1 MGSGSGNAMRHGS
14 VTGSGP
20 ASPAPPAELIF
31 HGGTILT
38 VEPEQPRA
46 EAVAIAAG
54 RILAVGDA
62 AAVLPLAGPAT
73 RVVDLGGH
81 TLLPGFIDAH
91 GHFANALQVV
101 AWANIQRPPAGPVT
115 DIATLRRV
123 LTDQASGTGLQ
134 PGQWLIAYGYDP
146 DGLADGRP
154 LDKSDLDPLFPDN
167 PVLLI
172 HNSNHG
178 AMLNSRALALV
189 GYDASTPDPAG
200 GVIVRRP
207 GSREPAG
214 LVMETA
220 FLPLFVHMPKPS
232 VEEMLERFADAQAL
246 YTRQGITTAQE
257 GATTASD
264 LTLLQRAAS
273 ERRLVIDVVSLPLV
287 LEVPAMVRE
296 RFPEF
301 HGAPLELPEPARGA
315 FGGYHNHLKLQGIKL
330 LVDGSPQG
338 KTAFWSEPLLT
349 PGPNGEANWRGQP
362 LFPPEVLN
370 DTVARLAAQ
379 GLQIFA
385 HCNGDAAIA
394 MMIEACRLAGLSAD
408 RDHRTI
414 VVHSQFMAPG
424 QLERYVELGLHPSF
438 FTVHAFFF
446 GDVHVANLGL
456 ERASR
461 MSPMASALALGR
473 HCSNHNDFSVTPIEP
488 MRMMETAMT
497 RRSRGGQVLGAGE
510 RVSAEAA
517 LRALTIEAAWQIR
530 EEDSKGSLAPGK
542 RADLVIL
549 DRDPTAVAPEE
560 LTGIQVVATFKDGA
574 CVWGAP
580 PRRAEEA
587 EKDGD
592 GDGEPEAET
601 K

>member
-1 MGSGSGNAMRHGS
+1 MEADR
-14 VTGSGP
+14 
-20 ASPAPPAELIF
+20 
-31 HGGTILT
+31 
-38 VEPEQPRA
+38 PRA
-46 EAVAIAAG
+46 EALAVAAG
-54 RILAVGDA
+54 RILAVGA
-62 AAVLPLAGPAT
+62 AASVLPLAGPAT
-73 RVVDLGGH
+73 RVVDLGGR
-81 TLLPGFIDAH
+81 TLLPAFIDAH

-123 LTDQASGTGLQ
+123 LTDQATRTGLK

-178 AMLNSRALALV
+178 AMLNSRALALA

-232 VEEMLERFADAQAL
+232 PKELLERFAIAQEL

-264 LTLLQRAAS
+264 LTLLQRAAA
-273 ERRLVIDVVSLPLV
+273 EGRLVIDVVSLPLV
-287 LEVPAMVRE
+287 LEVPAMLRE

-301 HGAPLELPEPARGA
+301 HGEALELPEPARNA
-315 FGGYHNHLKLQGIKL
+315 FGDYHNHLKLQGIKL

-394 MMIEACRLAGLSAD
+394 MMIEACRKAGLTAAH
-408 RDHRTI
+408 DHRTI
-414 VVHSQFMAPG
+414 IVHSQFMVSG
-424 QLERYVELGLHPSF
+424 QLEQYVELGLHPSF
-438 FTVHAFFF
+438 FTVHAFFY
-446 GDVHVANLGL
+446 GDVHIANLGL
-456 ERASR
+456 ERASG

-488 MRMMETAMT
+488 MRMIETAMT
-497 RRSRGGQVLGAGE
+497 RRSRNGQVLGAAE

-530 EEDSKGSLAPGK
+530 EEESKGSLAAGK

-560 LTGIQVVATFKDGA
+560 LTDIQVVATFKDGA
-574 CVWGAP
+574 CVWGTP
-580 PRRAEEA
+580 PGANPGAAVEGSSAAAEEA
-587 EKDGD
+587 
-592 GDGEPEAET
+592 P
-601 K
+601 

>member
-1 MGSGSGNAMRHGS
+1 MDTNA
-14 VTGSGP
+14 
-20 ASPAPPAELIF
+20 AISPPPAELIF
-31 HGGTILT
+31 HGGPILT
-38 VEPEQPRA
+38 MEREHPRA
-46 EAVAIAAG
+46 EALAVAEG

-62 AAVLPLAGPAT
+62 AAVLPLACPAT
-73 RVVDLGGH
+73 RMVDLGGRC
-81 TLLPGFIDAH
+81 LLPGFIDAH

-115 DIATLRRV
+115 DIATLQAV
-123 LTDQASGTGLQ
+123 LTAHATGAGLK
-134 PGQWLIAYGYDP
+134 PGQWLVAYGYDP

-178 AMLNSRALALV
+178 AMLNSRALSLM

-200 GVIVRRP
+200 GVIVRRT
-207 GSREPAG
+207 GTREPAG

-232 VEEMLERFADAQAL
+232 PEEMLERFPAAQEL
-246 YTRQGITTAQE
+246 YTSKGITTAQE

-264 LTLLQRAAS
+264 LTLLQRAAA
-273 ERRLVIDVVSLPLV
+273 EGRLVIDLVSLPLV
-287 LEVPAMVRE
+287 LEVPAMLRE

-301 HGAPLELPEPARGA
+301 HGEPLELPQPVREA
-315 FGGYHNHLKLQGIKL
+315 FGAYHNHLKLQGIKL
-330 LVDGSPQG
+330 LLDGSPQG

-349 PGPNGEANWRGQP
+349 PGPNGETNWRGQP
-362 LFPPEVLN
+362 LIAPEVLN
-370 DTVARLAAQ
+370 DAVARLASQ

-394 MMIEACRLAGLSAD
+394 MMMEACHKAGLRAEQ
-408 RDHRTI
+408 DHRTI
-414 VVHSQFMAPG
+414 IVHSQFMVPG

-438 FTVHAFFF
+438 FTVHAFFY
-446 GDVHVANLGL
+446 GDVHVVNLGL

-461 MSPMASALALGR
+461 MSPMASALALGL

-488 MRMMETAMT
+488 MRMLETAMT
-497 RRSRGGQVLGAGE
+497 RRSRKGLVLGDAE
-510 RVSAEAA
+510 CVSAEVA

-530 EEDSKGSLAPGK
+530 EEESKGSLAPGK
-542 RADLVIL
+542 RADLVL
-549 DRDPTAVAPEE
+549 LADDPTAVAPDA
-560 LTGIQVVATFKDGA
+560 LTGIEVVATIKDGNL
-574 CVWGAP
+574 VWGQLPGAAPAAP
-580 PRRAEEA
+580 PSSAVHTEA
-587 EKDGD
+587 
-592 GDGEPEAET
+592 P
-601 K
+601 

>member
-1 MGSGSGNAMRHGS
+1 MDGSQGQSDPVAQGSF
-14 VTGSGP
+14 
-20 ASPAPPAELIF
+20 AELIF

-38 VEPEQPRA
+38 VERDQPRA
-46 EAVAIAAG
+46 EALAVAGG

-62 AAVLPLAGPAT
+62 AAVMPLAGPASQ
-73 RVVDLGGH
+73 VVNLKGR

-115 DIATLRRV
+115 DIATLGRV
-123 LTDQASGTGLQ
+123 LVAHAAQIGLKS
-134 PGQWLIAYGYDP
+134 GQWLVAYGYDP

-167 PVLLI
+167 PLLLI

-189 GYDASTPDPAG
+189 GYDANTPDPAG
-200 GVIVRRP
+200 GLILRRP
-207 GSREPAG
+207 GGREPSG

-220 FLPLFVHMPKPS
+220 FLPLFTHMPRPS
-232 VEEMLERFADAQAL
+232 PEELLERFPSAQEL

-257 GATTASD
+257 GATTAAD
-264 LTLLQRAAS
+264 LTLLQRAAT
-273 ERRLVIDVVSLPLV
+273 EGRLVIDVVSLPLV
-287 LEVPAMVRE
+287 LEVPGMLRE
-296 RFPEF
+296 RFPDF
-301 HGAPLELPEPARGA
+301 HGEPLELPAPARNA
-315 FGGYHNHLKLQGIKL
+315 FGTYHNHLKLQGIKL

-370 DTVARLAAQ
+370 DTVARLAGQ

-394 MMIEACRLAGLSAD
+394 MMIDACHQAGLTAD
-408 RDHRTI
+408 QDHRTI
-414 VVHSQFMAPG
+414 IVHSQFMAPG

-438 FTVHAFFF
+438 FTVHAFFY
-446 GDVHVANLGL
+446 GDVHIANLGL

-473 HCSNHNDFSVTPIEP
+473 HCSNHNDFSVTPLEP

-497 RRSRGGQVLGAGE
+497 RRSRAGQVLGASE
-510 RVSAEAA
+510 RVNAEAA

-530 EEDSKGSLAPGK
+530 EEESKGSLAPGK

-549 DRDPTAVAPEE
+549 DADPTAVSPED
-560 LTGIQVVATFKDGA
+560 LAAVKVVATFKDGV
-574 CVWGAP
+574 CVWGSPSGPNLAMVDTP
-580 PRRAEEA
+580 
-587 EKDGD
+587 
-592 GDGEPEAET
+592 
-601 K
+601 

>member
-1 MGSGSGNAMRHGS
+1 MDTNE
-14 VTGSGP
+14 TI
-20 ASPAPPAELIF
+20 SPPHAELIF
-31 HGGTILT
+31 HGGPILT
-38 VEPEQPRA
+38 MEREHPRA
-46 EAVAIAAG
+46 EALAVAEG

-62 AAVLPLAGPAT
+62 AAVLPLARPAT
-73 RVVDLGGH
+73 RMVDLGGRC
-81 TLLPGFIDAH
+81 LLPGFIDAH

-115 DIATLRRV
+115 DIATLQEV
-123 LTDQASGTGLQ
+123 LIAHATGFGLK
-134 PGQWLIAYGYDP
+134 PGEWLVAYGYDP

-167 PVLLI
+167 PALLI

-178 AMLNSRALALV
+178 AMLNSRALALM

-232 VEEMLERFADAQAL
+232 PEEMLKRFPAAQEL
-246 YTRQGITTAQE
+246 YTSKGITTAQE

-264 LTLLQRAAS
+264 LTLLQRAAT
-273 ERRLVIDVVSLPLV
+273 EERLVIDLVSLPLV
-287 LEVPAMVRE
+287 LEVPAMLRE
-296 RFPEF
+296 RFPTF
-301 HGAPLELPEPARGA
+301 HGEPLELPQPAREA
-315 FGGYHNHLKLQGIKL
+315 FGTYHNHLKLQGIKL
-330 LVDGSPQG
+330 LLDGSPQG

-349 PGPNGEANWRGQP
+349 PGPNGETNWRGQP

-394 MMIEACRLAGLSAD
+394 MMIEACQKAGLKAAQ
-408 RDHRTI
+408 DHRTI
-414 VVHSQFMAPG
+414 MVHSQFMVPG
-424 QLERYVELGLHPSF
+424 QLERYVDLGLHPSF
-438 FTVHAFFF
+438 FTVHAFFY
-446 GDVHVANLGL
+446 GDVHIANLGL

-461 MSPMASALALGR
+461 MSPMASALALGLR
-473 HCSNHNDFSVTPIEP
+473 CSNHNDFSVTPIEP
-488 MRMMETAMT
+488 MRMLETAMT
-497 RRSRGGQVLGAGE
+497 RRSREGLVLGAAE
-510 RVSAEAA
+510 CVSAEAA

-542 RADLVIL
+542 RADLVLL
-549 DRDPTAVAPEE
+549 DHDPTTVAPDA
-560 LTGIQVVATFKDGA
+560 LTGIQVEATIKDGSPVWGQLPGAAQVATPSSAGRRE
-574 CVWGAP
+574 AP
-580 PRRAEEA
+580 
-587 EKDGD
+587 
-592 GDGEPEAET
+592 
-601 K
+601 